1 MATGIALIDGNNFY
15 AACEKSMDPSL
26 TGRAVVVL
34 SNNDGCIISRNTEAR
49 SLGIKMGQP
58 YFQIKH
64 RLESLNVIVRS
75 SNYALYG
82 DMSQRMMNLIKNYCE
97 KIEIYSIDEAFVSI
111 TLPSEKALRNWGLK
125 LRAVVLQ
132 SIGIPIAIGIGANK
146 VQAKLANHLAKK
158 IIENAGFFDFLTDR
172 EKDELLNQIAIEN
185 IWGIG
190 RKSARWFRLNGI
202 NTALAFRDMPTS
214 QIRSRLG
221 INAVRVQYEIKGI
234 ECFPLKK
241 DSSKRKGI
249 CVSRSVRTPLYD
261 QESIKKSISNH
272 IERACEKL
280 REENQLANSI
290 TVFIHTG
297 FFVKN
302 KSIHS
307 ESFKLDTPTNDTMEI
322 MKKSL
327 DLVSRFP
334 RNMPITKLGV
344 LMQNLQS
351 SEHIQISFLSNQEV
365 SNQDKR
371 KILMQ
376 LIDKLNKIYGNKSLT
391 WGSSINSHNL
401 SMRCERLSR
410 VSSTRIM
417 EIPIAL
423 A

>member
-1 MATGIALIDGNNFY
+1 
-15 AACEKSMDPSL
+15 
-26 TGRAVVVL
+26 
-34 SNNDGCIISRNTEAR
+34 
-49 SLGIKMGQP
+49 
-58 YFQIKH
+58 
-64 RLESLNVIVRS
+64 
-75 SNYALYG
+75 
-82 DMSQRMMNLIKNYCE
+82 
-97 KIEIYSIDEAFVSI
+97 
-111 TLPSEKALRNWGLK
+111 
-125 LRAVVLQ
+125 
-132 SIGIPIAIGIGANK
+132 
-146 VQAKLANHLAKK
+146 
-158 IIENAGFFDFLTDR
+158 
-172 EKDELLNQIAIEN
+172 
-185 IWGIG
+185 
-190 RKSARWFRLNGI
+190 
-202 NTALAFRDMPTS
+202 
-214 QIRSRLG
+214 
-221 INAVRVQYEIKGI
+221 
-234 ECFPLKK
+234 
-241 DSSKRKGI
+241 
-249 CVSRSVRTPLYD
+249 
-261 QESIKKSISNH
+261 
-272 IERACEKL
+272 EKL